1 MLTIFI
7 WISHPG
13 FFQKSLEIYM
23 EAPQGSIFFSR
34 FLYGTGSGITR
45 GFQGSC
51 IPVPLTHTG
60 LQTRVVHYK

>member
-45 GFQGSC
+45 GFQGS
-51 IPVPLTHTG
+51 
-60 LQTRVVHYK
+60 